1 MGLSNIIT
9 SRIRNKMPSTVALIP
24 DWLSGELKLLNG
36 KYIDRLVASNE
47 TCNILVKLK
56 ND

>member
-1 MGLSNIIT
+1 
-9 SRIRNKMPSTVALIP
+9 MPSAVALIP

-36 KYIDRLVASNE
+36 KYIDRLVASKK
-47 TCNILVKLK
+47 TSNILVTLK